1 MMEKK
6 KPTSILHDFLRFGI
20 RSQGNRT
27 DNKLAHPCP
36 IRWGEGLLLTHTKT
50 FLKEMPT
57 QTPEQKY
64 RKLYESLYRLCEKE
78 GWGDPFSYAR
88 SREIHMAG
96 LLGHT
101 VADDYSG
108 ADAYDEEGGC
118 EYKSTIADK
127 INATYNG
134 ISVQDTWEEQ
144 ERYVVEEKI
153 GNYRNHYYARYE
165 GGKVAEVWKL
175 KYWDVLKLILP
186 TVKRQYERIT
196 KGDTQ
201 RKDPRIGATVRAS
214 QIREYGVQ
222 VI

>member
-1 MMEKK
+1 MMEKR
-6 KPTSILHDFLRFGI
+6 KPTSHLLDFLKYGI
-20 RSQGNRT
+20 ASHPVY
-27 DNKLAHPCP
+27 KLAHITP
-36 IRWGEGLLLTHTKT
+36 IRLSGGLLLTHTKT

-57 QTPEQKY
+57 LTPEQKY

-134 ISVQDTWEEQ
+134 ISVQDSWEEQ

-175 KYWDVLKLILP
+175 KYWDVLKAILP
-186 TVKRQYERIT
+186 RIKKQYKAIQDGTRT
-196 KGDTQ
+196 S
-201 RKDPRIGATVRAS
+201 KDHRIGAIIS
-214 QIREYGVQ
+214 QGYIYEHGVK